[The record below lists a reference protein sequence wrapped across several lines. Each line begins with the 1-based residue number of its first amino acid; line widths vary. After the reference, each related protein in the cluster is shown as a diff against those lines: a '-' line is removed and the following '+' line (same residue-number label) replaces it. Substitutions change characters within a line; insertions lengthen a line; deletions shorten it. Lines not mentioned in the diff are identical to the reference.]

1 MKVVTWV
8 LRILSIVTFVYMA
21 YLVYSIM
28 SVLGVWDWSAP
39 YDYIVTVFRL
49 LSLLVFFVSIT
60 VFSGILAAALGVIPG
75 GLTSGLYNSLI
86 LRLWYLQPYG
96 VSGPYTDVN
105 VAFSQFLGN
114 IFQILDYLYNTS
126 FIFLYFLCAGVGIA
140 LFLQSLVRMEHK
152 YVAGAFISIQA
163 ILVIGAYA
171 PMISVIDINPVPN
184 DLIAFI
190 FHSGQILALVSFAYL
205 EISYQMIYSY
215 SVGKPVEDREETLK
229 KQLLALR
236 TATRKQDA
244 IDKGESLASSAMSRS
259 SGATVFSF
267 VREAIERKTL
277 GEKDELENL
286 DAISDVRRLQI
297 FVDELLASDPNAR
310 DELTAKAA
318 APSSFYVIS
327 STIMGSAIRFISVI
341 ALSFLLINP
350 EFFMSLLN
358 LTPGIQNSAEL
369 TQPEII
375 LLFMVPL
382 LLLFP
387 FVAMVISSF
396 VSQEEDVKEEL
407 SPEEKEAEKE
417 RKRKLKKMKKDA
429 AKARKEREKAKRR
442 KRTDSG
448 DEIDEWDR
456 ALEET
461 YGV

>member
-8 LRILSIVTFVYMA
+8 LRILSIAAFVYMA

-28 SVLGVWDWSAP
+28 SALGVWDWSAP

-49 LSLLVFFVSIT
+49 LSLIVFFISIV
-60 VFSGILAAALGVIPG
+60 VFSGIIASVLGAIPG
-75 GLTSGLYNSLI
+75 GLVSGLYNTLV
-86 LRLWYLQPYG
+86 LRLWYLQPYR
-96 VSGPYTDVN
+96 VDGPLTDVN
-105 VAFSQFLGN
+105 AAFAQFLNN
-114 IFQILDYLYNTS
+114 IMDLATYLFETT

-152 YVAGAFISIQA
+152 YVAGAFISIQV
-163 ILVIGAYA
+163 ILILGAYKGLE
-171 PMISVIDINPVPN
+171 VIDMNPVPV
-184 DLIAFI
+184 DFVTFI
-190 FHSGQILALVSFAYL
+190 FQSAQILALVSFAYL

-236 TATRKQDA
+236 KATRKQDA
-244 IDKGESLASSAMSRS
+244 IEREKISSSGMSRS

-267 VREAIERKTL
+267 VREAIERKTI
-277 GEKDELENL
+277 GEQDALENL

-297 FVDELLASDPNAR
+297 FVDELLSSDPDAR

-327 STIMGSAIRFISVI
+327 STIMGSAIRFVSVL

-350 EFFMSLLN
+350 QFIMDLLN

-369 TQPEII
+369 NQPEII
-375 LLFMVPL
+375 LLFLVPL
-382 LLLFP
+382 ILLFP

-396 VSQEEDVKEEL
+396 VNTEEEKEEL
-407 SPEEKEAEKE
+407 TPEEKEAEKE
-417 RKRKLKKMKKDA
+417 RKRKLKELKKEA
-429 AKARKEREKAKRR
+429 EIARKEREKAKRG
-442 KRTDSG
+442 KKKG
-448 DEIDEWDR
+448 EGDEWDR